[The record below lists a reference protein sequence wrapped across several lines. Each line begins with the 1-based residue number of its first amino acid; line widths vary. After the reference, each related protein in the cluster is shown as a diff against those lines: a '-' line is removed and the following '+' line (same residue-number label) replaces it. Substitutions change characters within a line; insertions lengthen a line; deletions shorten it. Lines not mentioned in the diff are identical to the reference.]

1 MNGFVSTFCV
11 LMHFFCGLFVPLPML
26 TGSVSFPA
34 LARLSAKAS
43 AGVY

>member
-1 MNGFVSTFCV
+1 MNGFASTFCAV
-11 LMHFFCGLFVPLPML
+11 IQFFCGLFVPLPVL

-34 LARLSAKAS
+34 LAQLSAKDS